1 MLPALAKKREEA
13 VASTALTASSLTA
26 LLAPLVLVLG
36 LVRGPVPVQRLLLVL
51 GLELELE
58 LVLGLDL
65 VMGLELVL
73 ELVLVLLLG
82 LVLGWG
88 LVVGLVL
95 VLGPVQ
101 LPRLDVS

>member
-65 VMGLELVL
+65 VLGLELVL